1 LPKCRQNKHL
11 EEKVL
16 NPNIHRLADSAPPC
30 ATAEAK
36 AARGQRRNVENTDR
50 WYISKFD
57 LQLNSNEGNSPF
69 EGSGASKR
77 RGMLKQ
83 MSSHVEQIKSKL
95 DIVDVVGSYIELE
108 KAGGNYKAKC
118 PFHNEKSPSFF
129 VSPARNSYYCFGCA
143 AKGDIFTFVQEFE
156 GLDFVG
162 ALRVLAKRAGVELKR
177 ENPTIRT
184 ERERLY
190 LTMEHATLFYQRQL
204 QNNKEALEYLKKR
217 GLSDDTIKEWRIG
230 FSSVD
235 WRTLFAYLTSKK
247 VSSIDMEKVGLIKK
261 SEKAKGDYYDRFR
274 GRIMFPLFDSSGR
287 VVAFSGRQ
295 FLDDGT
301 QAKYLN
307 SPETSLFEKSKI
319 LYGFDRAKLN
329 IRKENYS
336 LLVEGQMDLLMS
348 HQTGFTNAV
357 ASSGTALTTQHL
369 EILRRLSNKI
379 VIAYDGDDAGGAAA
393 ARGWQLALNLGMDV
407 KIASLPE
414 GKDPADVVLEDPKKF
429 AEAIKHARHIID
441 VELEKLLKAKLD
453 DRERKIKIEK
463 ELLPYV
469 AGLESLAEKSHF
481 ISEISFKSGMKE
493 DILWDIV
500 RKASK
505 SSLYQTVGQPSST
518 VEKIAR
524 ERKDG
529 LIRMIF
535 GLIFWYER
543 SDSTKSHGLDI
554 RQKICTIIDTDTVA
568 RFERSFDT
576 SRDDLIFEAEAYYA
590 QSNDI
595 TRHIDELIRNL
606 KEELLREEFSVTMH
620 KLQIAER
627 EKDDTM
633 TLELLKRCQ
642 ELSLELRN
650 LNERS

>member
-1 LPKCRQNKHL
+1 
-11 EEKVL
+11 
-16 NPNIHRLADSAPPC
+16 
-30 ATAEAK
+30 
-36 AARGQRRNVENTDR
+36 
-50 WYISKFD
+50 
-57 LQLNSNEGNSPF
+57 
-69 EGSGASKR
+69 
-77 RGMLKQ
+77 
-83 MSSHVEQIKSKL
+83 MSSHVEQIKNKL
-95 DIVDVVGSYIELE
+95 GIVDVIGSYIELE
-108 KAGGNYKAKC
+108 KAGANYKAKC

-162 ALRVLAKRAGVELKR
+162 ALRVLAKRAGIELKR
-177 ENPTIRT
+177 ENPTVRT

-204 QNNKEALEYLKKR
+204 QNNPEALAYLKKR
-217 GLSDDTIKEWRIG
+217 GLTDETIKEWRLG

-247 VSSIDMEKVGLIKK
+247 VSSMDMEKVGLIKK
-261 SEKAKGDYYDRFR
+261 PARPDDSGRSGGSEKYYDRFR
-274 GRIMFPLFDSSGR
+274 GRIMFPIFDSSGR

-307 SPETSLFEKSKI
+307 SPETPLFEKSKI

-329 IRKENYS
+329 IRKQNFS

-357 ASSGTALTTQHL
+357 ASSGTALTTEHL

-393 ARGWQLALNLGMDV
+393 TRGWQLALNLGMDV

-414 GKDPADVVLEDPKKF
+414 GKDPADVALENKAQF
-429 AEAIKHARHIID
+429 EEAIKHARHIID
-441 VELEKLLKAKLD
+441 VELDKLLKAKIEE
-453 DRERKIKIEK
+453 RERKIRIEK
-463 ELLPYV
+463 ELLPMV
-469 AGLESLAEKSHF
+469 ASLESLAEKSHF
-481 ISEISFKSGMKE
+481 ISEISYKAGMKE

-505 SSLYQTVGQPSST
+505 SSLYQAGVKPDST
-518 VEKIAR
+518 VEKQAKI
-524 ERKDG
+524 RKDG
-529 LIRMIF
+529 LARMLF
-535 GLIFWYER
+535 GLMFWF
-543 SDSTKSHGLDI
+543 DQTKTAETSALDI
-554 RQKICTIIDTDTVA
+554 RQKIGTIIDTDTVA
-568 RFERSFDT
+568 RFERSYEPFK
-576 SRDDLIFEAEAYYA
+576 DDLIFEAEAYHA
-590 QSNDI
+590 ESKDI
-595 TRHIDELIRNL
+595 SRHIDELIRSF
-606 KEELLREEFSVTMH
+606 KEELLREEFSETMY
-620 KLQIAER
+620 KLQVAER
-627 EKDDTM
+627 DKDDTK

-642 ELSLELRN
+642 ELSLELRS
-650 LNERS
+650 LAEQA